1 MDRSGIPPTPPY
13 LQATPPGV
21 SYATAGGNHAQS
33 ASQPV
38 FFSLD
43 LLPPLIPTPYRKSSP
58 TSSIS
63 DSATG
68 ESLPPRKLHRRSASD
83 IPLGFL
89 LAAPPTLKL
98 NPSFDRTVGAVEK
111 KPEQNVTDELFDAFL
126 NFDGFRE
133 EMDGRGGRNSKNGA
147 YSSESE
153 GESNAI
159 DCAVAGESAPT
170 ATHSRHFRSISMDGM
185 MGKLNFGEEST
196 RVPPSPGSKRS
207 QSSQSELM
215 DGSFSLEFGN
225 GEFSA
230 AELKKIMSD
239 KRLEDI
245 ALADP
250 KRAKRVLANR
260 QSAARSKERKMRY
273 ISELERR
280 VQTLQTEATT
290 LSTQLTLLQ
299 RDSSGLATQ
308 NNELKIRLQSMEQQ
322 AQLRDA
328 LNEALTTEVQRLRL
342 ATTHMDDSLPK
353 QIKTASSIK
362 S

>member
-1 MDRSGIPPTPPY
+1 MDRSGIPRTPPY
-13 LQATPPGV
+13 SHAAPPTGYP
-21 SYATAGGNHAQS
+21 SAGGNHNQS
-33 ASQPV
+33 ISQPV
-38 FFSLD
+38 LFSLD
-43 LLPPLIPTPYRKSSP
+43 LLPPLIPTPHRKSSP

-63 DSATG
+63 ESAAGDSF
-68 ESLPPRKLHRRSASD
+68 PPRKVHRRSASD

-89 LAAPPTLKL
+89 PAAPPSLKL
-98 NPSFDRTVGAVEK
+98 NPSFDRAEGAGDR
-111 KPEQNVTDELFDAFL
+111 KPDRNVSDDLFDAFL
-126 NFDGFRE
+126 NLDGYRE
-133 EMDGRGGRNSKNGA
+133 EMDSRGGGTSRNGA

-153 GESNAI
+153 AESNAI
-159 DCAVAGESAPT
+159 DCAAVAESASA
-170 ATHSRHFRSISMDGM
+170 ATHPRHFRSISMDGLM
-185 MGKLNFGEEST
+185 RRLNFGEESA

-207 QSSQSELM
+207 QGCQSELM

-225 GEFSA
+225 GEFSG

-239 KRLEDI
+239 KRLEEI

-328 LNEALTTEVQRLRL
+328 LNEALTTEVQHLRL
-342 ATTHMDDSLPK
+342 ATNQMDDSLPK
-353 QIKTASSIK
+353 QIKTTNTIK